1 MARLGIAISAPLPHT
16 DLARI
21 AHESES
27 RGLDSFWLTEG
38 LGKDAFAQLGALASG
53 TNRIKLGT
61 AIVSIYVRSAALT
74 AMAAAALDD
83 VTDGRFILGLGTG
96 HKPATEK
103 RHGLLFEKP
112 LERMR
117 DYATIIRQAVGGDL
131 VSHSGKAYS
140 VQDLRL
146 QFSTEGHRVPIY
158 MAVLG
163 LRMARLAGAMADG
176 VIMHLA
182 TREHVVQVKKAITE
196 GALSVGRDP
205 SEIDV
210 ACMVMCRG
218 SADDEKGWSELT
230 TDIAYFGAMHF
241 YRKVLHDTGFQTEA
255 DSLRQAWRRNDAKG
269 ASQQVSARLLNELPI
284 AVGSDHIGRKI
295 AEFRQ
300 VGVDLPILYPAT
312 DLQGNS
318 QTVLDALKAATI
330 SS

>member
-1 MARLGIAISAPLPHT
+1 MARLGIAISAPLLHS

-21 AHESES
+21 ARESES

-38 LGKDAFAQLGALASG
+38 LGKDAFAQLGALASE
-53 TNRIKLGT
+53 TKRIKLGT
-61 AIVSIYVRSAALT
+61 SIVSIYVRSAALT

-83 VTDGRFILGLGTG
+83 VTEGRFILGLGTG

-146 QFSTEGHRVPIY
+146 QFSTQGQKVPIY
-158 MAVLG
+158 IAVLG
-163 LRMARLAGAMADG
+163 LRMARLAGAIADG

-205 SEIDV
+205 AEIDV

-241 YRKVLHDTGFQTEA
+241 YRKILHDTGFQTEA
-255 DSLRQAWRRNDAKG
+255 DSLHQAWRRNDAEG
-269 ASQQVSARLLNELPI
+269 ASQQVSARLLNEFP
-284 AVGSDHIGRKI
+284 
-295 AEFRQ
+295 
-300 VGVDLPILYPAT
+300 
-312 DLQGNS
+312 
-318 QTVLDALKAATI
+318 
-330 SS
+330 

>member
-1 MARLGIAISAPLPHT
+1 LARLGIAISAPLPHS
-16 DLARI
+16 DLVRI
-21 AHESES
+21 ARESES

-38 LGKDAFAQLGALASG
+38 LGKDAFAQLGALGSE
-53 TNRIKLGT
+53 TKRIKLGT

-83 VTDGRFILGLGTG
+83 VTGGRFILGLGTG

-117 DYATIIRQAVGGDL
+117 DYVTIISQAVGGEL
-131 VSHSGKAYS
+131 VSHNGAAYS
-140 VQDLRL
+140 VKDLRL
-146 QFSTEGHRVPIY
+146 QFSAPGHRVPIY

-182 TREHVVQVKKAITE
+182 TREHVVQVKKAIAE
-196 GALSVGRDP
+196 GALAVGRDP
-205 SEIDV
+205 SDVDV

-218 SADDEKGWSELT
+218 AVDEEKGWRELT
-230 TDIAYFGAMHF
+230 SDIAYFGAMHF
-241 YRKVLHDTGFQTEA
+241 YRKILHDTGFQAEA
-255 DSLRQAWRRNDAKG
+255 DGLRQAWRRNDAEG
-269 ASQQVSARLLNELPI
+269 ANQQVSARLLNELPI
-284 AVGSDHIGRKI
+284 AVGSEHIGRKI
-295 AEFRQ
+295 AEFQQ

-318 QTVLDALKAATI
+318 QTVLDALEAATRLP
-330 SS
+330 